1 MYKRQTEGLTERVR
15 ISDAGDVGIG
25 LTNPE
30 FKVTVYD
37 AGYSGVTIKT
47 NRNTATDNIGGLHFK
62 TRTTNVAYIQSL
74 VDGTIK
80 FRNSSSLTERL
91 RIDSG
96 GKFFFHGTGATGSNN
111 TSALLPAGYT
121 LNVHGTNSN
130 DGISVVRYSGSYG
143 AYGLNIGRS
152 RNDTFGTNTAVQDG
166 DELGHVTFYGA
177 DGTNFDY
184 AAQITGLCDGAVGTG
199 GDATDMPGALS
210 FRTTP

>member
-1 MYKRQTEGLTERVR
+1 MKRVFAL
-15 ISDAGDVGIG
+15 
-25 LTNPE
+25 L
-30 FKVTVYD
+30 
-37 AGYSGVTIKT
+37 
-47 NRNTATDNIGGLHFK
+47 NI
-62 TRTTNVAYIQSL
+62 
-74 VDGTIK
+74 
-80 FRNSSSLTERL
+80 
-91 RIDSG
+91 
-96 GKFFFHGTGATGSNN
+96 HGTG
-111 TSALLPAGYT
+111 
-121 LNVHGTNSN
+121 SN

-210 FRTTP
+210 FRTTPEGSDTPTERLRITSTGAIQNHYNTRLV